1 MSQEPEFAAA
11 GSKLI
16 GIIVEAV
23 DELGNV
29 DKNMDGMS
37 YALKLDWNPSFCVP
51 LNEGVCSLPAI
62 DLPNACGIW
71 TGIVELAQHQEIQ
84 TQILVRTNY
93 SDSAMSLNLENFAM
107 FVQVLSHNRGCELLV
122 IYNELALQ
130 VEVKNSTRPGDDI
143 PTHVEDSTAPVCD
156 TPREFAGSAT
166 NVPLVKRHAQKI
178 NVRSTQEAIL
188 SLKAKVFLN
197 VTLPSETTCFK
208 VSKINSNCTTYTS
221 VGLVSS
227 FFFYLTGESI
237 MRGIHS
243 VIPNRV
249 WVFEDVSVFNIV
261 RVFIVCKNLH
271 TWVRSSQIITGYT
284 KILSP

>member
-1 MSQEPEFAAA
+1 MHFWLMSQEPEFATA

-93 SDSAMSLNLENFAM
+93 SDSAMSLKLQIFTM

-122 IYNELALQ
+122 IYREVALQ
-130 VEVKNSTRPGDDI
+130 VEVKNSTRPVD
-143 PTHVEDSTAPVCD
+143 D

-197 VTLPSETTCFK
+197 VTLPSETT
-208 VSKINSNCTTYTS
+208 
-221 VGLVSS
+221 
-227 FFFYLTGESI
+227 
-237 MRGIHS
+237 
-243 VIPNRV
+243 
-249 WVFEDVSVFNIV
+249 
-261 RVFIVCKNLH
+261 
-271 TWVRSSQIITGYT
+271 
-284 KILSP
+284 